1 MLQVLQHLQS
11 GELSIEELPA
21 PGCKPGGVLVR
32 TCSSLISAGTE
43 RTSVQ
48 SAQSSLIDRARKQ
61 PDQVRQVFEMMKK
74 DGIKTTV
81 QKVLS
86 KLDSYKTL
94 GYSAA
99 GVVIESR
106 CDEFSVGDRVACAG
120 AQYAHHAEILSVP
133 KNLVVR
139 LPENVTFDDAAYT
152 TVGAIALQG
161 VRQADVRLGETV
173 AVIGIGLLGQLTI
186 QLLKASG
193 CSVIGLDINESQFE
207 RARAAGCDLTLMSS
221 ADSLPT
227 ILAATHGIGV
237 DAVIITASTDSD
249 APVDLSMKMLRK
261 KGKLVIVGVTGMN
274 LKRSP
279 FYEKEIDVRISCSYG
294 PGRYDPLYEDG
305 GMDYP
310 AGYVRWTENRNMQ
323 AFVECIAKGTINVNA
338 LTTHRFPLH
347 RAQNAYDLVTGK
359 DSSPSLGIV
368 LNYDE
373 REQAGVRVRVA
384 PHSAKPASAVV
395 AGVIGAG
402 SFAQSMLIPPLKKHG
417 ARIEAVSASTP
428 ANAHSVAKRIE
439 APMATTDGM
448 EIIANSAVNLVVCAS
463 PHSSHARYVT
473 ESMKAGKAVF
483 VEKPLCISPEELVEI
498 HQVRSETKGRVMVGF
513 NRRFSAPLQRMK
525 KFFGERRDPLTML
538 YRVNAG
544 FIPKTHW
551 IQAAAEGG
559 RIVGE
564 VCHFIDC
571 MVYLSGALPTSVH
584 AVSAVSANTAGVNHD
599 NVVITISF
607 ADGSVGTV
615 VYTAQGDGALPKEYF
630 EAHAEQHSA
639 IMDNFTVVHEYKGKK
654 HTQHSFNGTKG
665 HAEEIAAT
673 IHAVTTGG
681 EMPIS
686 FEEISAT
693 TAATLAAVES
703 LHTQSPMRLLSI
715 E

>member
-1 MLQVLQHLQS
+1 MFQVLQHLQS

-32 TCSSLISAGTE
+32 TCASLISAGTE

-74 DGIKTTV
+74 DGVKTTV

-106 CDEFSVGDRVACAG
+106 CDEFAVGDRVACAG
-120 AQYAHHAEILSVP
+120 AQFAHHAEILSVP

-139 LPENVTFDDAAYT
+139 LPDTVSFDDAAYT

-173 AVIGIGLLGQLTI
+173 VVIGIGLLGQLTI

-193 CSVIGLDINESQFE
+193 CTVIGLDINESQFE
-207 RARAAGCDLTLMSS
+207 RARQSGCDHVLASS
-221 ADSLPT
+221 PDSLAT
-227 ILAATHGIGV
+227 ILAVNHCIGV

-294 PGRYDPLYEDG
+294 PGRYDPLYEEG
-305 GMDYP
+305 GIDYP

-323 AFVECIAKGTINVNA
+323 AFVDCIAKGTLNVNA

-347 RAQNAYDLVTGK
+347 EASKAYDLVTGK
-359 DSSPSLGIV
+359 DASPSLGII
-368 LNYDE
+368 LRYEHRD
-373 REQAGVRVRVA
+373 AALSRVRTL
-384 PHSAKPASAVV
+384 PTPRSAAQAVV
-395 AGVIGAG
+395 GVIGAG
-402 SFAQSMLIPPLKKHG
+402 SFAQSMLIPPLRAHG

-428 ANAHSVAKRIE
+428 ANAHSVAKRVN
-439 APMATTDGM
+439 APVATTDGM
-448 EIIANSAVNLVVCAS
+448 EIIRNSDISLVVCAS
-463 PHSSHARYVT
+463 PHSSHAHYVT
-473 ESMKAGKAVF
+473 ESLKAGKAVF
-483 VEKPLCISPEELVEI
+483 VEKPLCITSEELLHI
-498 HQVRSETKGRVMVGF
+498 HDVLEQTKGRVMVGF

-525 KFFGERRDPLTML
+525 KFFEGRRDPLTMM

-551 IQAAAEGG
+551 IQAPSEGG
-559 RIVGE
+559 RIIGE

-571 MVYLSGALPTSVH
+571 MVFLSGALPTSVH
-584 AVSAVSANTAGVNHD
+584 AVSTVSNNSAGVNHD
-599 NVVITISF
+599 NVVITCSF

-615 VYTAQGDGALPKEYF
+615 VYTAQGDGSLAKEYF
-630 EAHAEQHSA
+630 EAHAEQRSA
-639 IMDNFTVVHEYKGKK
+639 VMNNFTELLECKGKK
-654 HTQHSFNGTKG
+654 QTKHSFNGGKG
-665 HAEEIAAT
+665 HSEEIAAT
-673 IHAVTTGG
+673 LMALKNGT
-681 EMPIS
+681 EMPIT
-686 FEEISAT
+686 FAEISAT

-703 LHTQSPMRLLSI
+703 LHTQSPMRLI
-715 E
+715 DPR

>member
-11 GELSIEELPA
+11 GALSIEELPA

-32 TCSSLISAGTE
+32 TCASLISAGTE

-74 DGIKTTV
+74 DGVMTTV

-106 CDEFSVGDRVACAG
+106 CDEFAVGDRVACAG

-139 LPENVTFDDAAYT
+139 LPETVSFDDAAYT

-173 AVIGIGLLGQLTI
+173 AVIGIGLLGQITI

-193 CSVIGLDINESQFE
+193 CTVIGLDINESQFD

-221 ADSLPT
+221 PDSLPT

-323 AFVECIAKGTINVNA
+323 AFVECIAKGSIDVHA
-338 LTTHRFPLH
+338 LTTHRFALH
-347 RAQNAYDLVTGK
+347 DAQKAYDLVTGK
-359 DSSPSLGIV
+359 DTSPSLGIV
-368 LNYDE
+368 LTYDQRPE
-373 REQAGVRVRVA
+373 ASSRVRTT
-384 PHSAKPASAVV
+384 PHTAKPAAAV

-402 SFAQSMLIPPLKKHG
+402 SFAQSMLIPPLKTHG

-439 APMATTDGM
+439 APVATTDGM
-448 EIIANSAVNLVVCAS
+448 EIIRNANVNLVVCAS
-463 PHSSHARYVT
+463 PHSSHARYVV
-473 ESMKAGKAVF
+473 ESLKAGKAVF
-483 VEKPLCISPEELVEI
+483 VEKPLCITTEELLEI
-498 HQVRSETKGRVMVGF
+498 HDVRAQTSGRVMVGF
-513 NRRFSAPLQRMK
+513 NRRFSAPLRRMK
-525 KFFGERRDPLTML
+525 KFFEGRRDPLTMM

-551 IQAAAEGG
+551 IQAPSEGG
-559 RIVGE
+559 RIIGE

-571 MVYLSGALPTSVH
+571 MVYLSGALPVSVH
-584 AVSAVSANTAGVNHD
+584 AVSTVSDNSAGINHD
-599 NVVITISF
+599 NVVITCSF

-615 VYTAQGDGALPKEYF
+615 VYTAQGDGSLAKEYF
-630 EAHAEQHSA
+630 EAHAEQRSA
-639 IMDNFTVVHEYKGKK
+639 VMNNFTELLECKGKK
-654 HTQHSFNGTKG
+654 QTKHSFNGSKG
-665 HAEEIAAT
+665 HSEEIAAT
-673 IHAVTTGG
+673 VHALKNGT

-686 FEEISAT
+686 FAEIAAT

-703 LHTQSPMRLLSI
+703 LHTQSPMRLMSP